1 MPITAQYTVLK
12 DKTLSQ
18 NNSRGTGISYH
29 SLTELRT
36 NSAVQEPWKHKKKK
50 ICNVNLPLANECSNF
65 ETFFFFILEWWL
77 LFCIPETSELIITSI
92 TTTLHLLPRMLLN
105 WFFSLLG
112 SLYCNEGQSSSNK
125 TQLLGF
131 ELNDSE
137 IWNTEVDFFFFNHQ
151 FQSCMKSKE
160 KNGQTVRKPVPFGNM
175 DWAASK
181 KFFHST

>member
-1 MPITAQYTVLK
+1 MPVTVQYTLLK

-36 NSAVQEPWKHKKKK
+36 NSPVQELWKHKKKK
-50 ICNVNLPLANECSNF
+50 ICNVNLPLANEYSNF
-65 ETFFFFILEWWL
+65 ETLFFNFILEWWP

-105 WFFSLLG
+105 WFFSLLD
-112 SLYCNEGQSSSNK
+112 SLCCNEGQSSSNK

-131 ELNDSE
+131 ELNDFE
-137 IWNTEVDFFFFNHQ
+137 I
-151 FQSCMKSKE
+151 
-160 KNGQTVRKPVPFGNM
+160 
-175 DWAASK
+175 
-181 KFFHST
+181 